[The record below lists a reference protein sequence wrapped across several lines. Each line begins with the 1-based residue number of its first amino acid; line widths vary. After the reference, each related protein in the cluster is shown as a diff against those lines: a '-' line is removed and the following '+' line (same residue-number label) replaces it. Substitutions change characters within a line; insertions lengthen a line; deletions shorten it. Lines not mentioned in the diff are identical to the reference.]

1 MRYEFRFSTD
11 PEEELDVF
19 KMVIEADTRSDLLYN
34 ILNSQWDTE
43 QIYFDDGDVEA
54 IVENIFDR
62 LINSKFNDGLISYSE
77 DLYDFLM
84 RCQFKLDLRRFLGEN
99 SNESLKELLHLFGEF
114 VCQNFHEES
123 GGLDFEY
130 EFLER

>member
-1 MRYEFRFSTD
+1 MIYEFRFSAEED
-11 PEEELDVF
+11 PEVY
-19 KMVIEADTRSDLLYN
+19 KMVIEADTRSNLLYN
-34 ILNSQWDTE
+34 ILNNQWDTE
-43 QIYFDDGDVEA
+43 QIYFDDTE
-54 IVENIFDR
+54 IIQILENIFDR
-62 LINSKFNDGLISYSE
+62 LMNADPRTYSE

-123 GGLDFEY
+123 GGLYFEY

>member
-1 MRYEFRFSTD
+1 MRYEFRFSAEED
-11 PEEELDVF
+11 PEVY

-43 QIYFDDGDVEA
+43 QIYFDDGEAEA

-62 LINSKFNDGLISYSE
+62 LVNSKFSYGLITYSE

-84 RCQFKLDLRRFLGEN
+84 RCQFKLDLRKFLGEN
-99 SNESLKELLHLFGEF
+99 SNESLKELLHLFGEC

-123 GGLDFEY
+123 GGLYFEY

>member
-1 MRYEFRFSTD
+1 MRYEFRFSAEED
-11 PEEELDVF
+11 PEVY

-34 ILNSQWDTE
+34 ILNNQWDTE
-43 QIYFDDGDVEA
+43 QIYFDDGEVEE

-62 LINSKFNDGLISYSE
+62 LMNDDGPRTYSE

-99 SNESLKELLHLFGEF
+99 SNESLQSLLNLFGEC
-114 VCQNFHEES
+114 VCNNFHEES

>member
-1 MRYEFRFSTD
+1 MRYEFRFSVEED
-11 PEEELDVF
+11 PEVY

-34 ILNSQWDTE
+34 ILNNQWDTE
-43 QIYFDDGDVEA
+43 EIYFDDGEGEE

-62 LINSKFNDGLISYSE
+62 LINSKFNDGLITYSE

-99 SNESLKELLHLFGEF
+99 SNQSLKELLHLFGEF